1 MEREGRGCRGWA
13 GRHHANCHAL
23 SRSHCHAAE
32 LSQLP
37 APDPGTAAL
46 KLSACWLQT
55 AVKVKQ
61 RLDAACDL

>member
-37 APDPGTAAL
+37 SSGPRNCRAQTECLLAADCSES
-46 KLSACWLQT
+46 K
-55 AVKVKQ
+55 
-61 RLDAACDL
+61 AAAGCSV

>member
-1 MEREGRGCRGWA
+1 MA
-13 GRHHANCHAL
+13 GLAATMLTVTHCHAL
-23 SRSHCHAAE
+23 TVTQPNCHNC
-32 LSQLP
+32 P